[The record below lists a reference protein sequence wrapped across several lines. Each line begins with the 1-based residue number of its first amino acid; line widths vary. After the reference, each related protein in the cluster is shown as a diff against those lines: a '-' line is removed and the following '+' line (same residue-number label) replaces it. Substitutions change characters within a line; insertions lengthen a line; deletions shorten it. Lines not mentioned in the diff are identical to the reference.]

1 MTENCTELPCED
13 FVLTFDSASLV
24 QPEPRNLFCALLD
37 VRDLGGDVYA
47 VQLALPEL
55 DAPLFYAGQYALL
68 SRLDGEQ
75 AAFSIANSP
84 ENNYLEFH
92 ILAREESP
100 IQLLQDIR
108 QQQGVCV
115 TLPFGDV
122 HTRNIEAD
130 KPLLLIAASTGM
142 SQIHSLVEFLTQHG
156 FASPIHIYWGARFE
170 SDLYKVPA
178 FDRWQTNSNLHMHT
192 IISDDESWLGRCG
205 LLYEAICADI
215 SQLEQYQ
222 VIASGSPAMVYATFD
237 ALCAVGMQPEQMQA
251 DVFAYAPRD

>member
-1 MTENCTELPCED
+1 M
-13 FVLTFDSASLV
+13 TFDSASLA
-24 QPEPRNLFCALLD
+24 QLEPRNLFCALLD

-47 VQLALPEL
+47 VQLALPECER
-55 DAPLFYAGQYALL
+55 PLFYAGQYALL

-75 AAFSIANSP
+75 SAFSIANPP
-84 ENNYLEFH
+84 EELSGLEFH

-115 TLPFGDV
+115 ALPFGDV
-122 HTRNIEAD
+122 HTQSIQKD

-142 SQIHSLVEFLTQHG
+142 SQIHSLVESLTQHH
-156 FASPIHIYWGARFE
+156 FMQPIHIYWGARFA
-170 SDLYKVPA
+170 SDLYKLPA
-178 FDRWQTNSNLHMHT
+178 FPRWKQYDNVHMHT
-192 IISDDESWLGRCG
+192 IISHDENWMGRSG

-237 ALCAVGMQPEQMQA
+237 ALCAAGMQPEQMQA